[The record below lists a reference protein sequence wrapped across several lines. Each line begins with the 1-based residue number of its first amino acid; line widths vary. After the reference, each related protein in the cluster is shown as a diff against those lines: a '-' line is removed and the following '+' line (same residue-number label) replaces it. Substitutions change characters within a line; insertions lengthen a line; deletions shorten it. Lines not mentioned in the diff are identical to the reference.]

1 MSTKQMSFII
11 TDQPVIINGTE
22 HQVTAVNGMDRVII
36 NNKLHDLG
44 EQILKLRMQ
53 QDELAM
59 MRNVLD
65 NHINSKEEDLFEML
79 FAS

>member
-1 MSTKQMSFII
+1 MSFII

-22 HQVTAVNGMDRVII
+22 HQVTAVNGMDRVIL

-44 EQILKLRMQ
+44 DQILKLRMQ

-65 NHINSKEEDLFEML
+65 NHINSKEDDLFEML

>member
-53 QDELAM
+53 QDELAQ

-65 NHINSKEEDLFEML
+65 HHINSKEEDLFEM
-79 FAS
+79 FYAS